1 MTEISS
7 PNTVVDAHLGQALAQ
22 ALTEPLAQRVARVR
36 ECIAAA
42 CDRAARDPSR
52 VTLVAVS
59 KTFPAEA
66 VAAAVS
72 AGITDFGENR
82 VQEGAS
88 KVSQLRLQGLVPT
101 WHLIGH
107 LQTNKVRAAVEA
119 FAILHAVDSE
129 RLLTAI
135 AGAASLSDVAA
146 NPVRVMLEVN
156 VAGEASKFGVAPSAL
171 PALLAFARSLPAIS
185 VEGLMTVAPAASD
198 ADDVRRVFRALREL
212 GEEHGLRSLSMGMSN
227 DYELAIEEGSSHV
240 RIGRAIFGER
250 L

>member
-7 PNTVVDAHLGQALAQ
+7 PNTVVQAHPGQTLAQ
-22 ALTEPLAQRVARVR
+22 ALAEPLAQQVARVR
-36 ECIAAA
+36 ARIAAA
-42 CDRAARDPSR
+42 CDRAGRDPSS

-66 VAAAVS
+66 VAAAAS

-82 VQEGAS
+82 VQEGVPKAA
-88 KVSQLRLQGLVPT
+88 QLRLQRLTPT

-107 LQTNKVRAAVEA
+107 LQTNKARAALGA

-135 AGAASLSDVAA
+135 ASAASLNESARD
-146 NPVRVMLEVN
+146 PVRVMLEVN

-227 DYELAIEEGSSHV
+227 DYELAIEEGSTHV